1 MSVAIVHDYVTQ
13 RGGAERVLLSML
25 KAYPAAPLYTS
36 LYSPR
41 TTFPEFQGRRID
53 HLQSEPPAVPPR
65 PIIGWRSRCWLRPCP
80 GCTCRPTSSC
90 AAPAAGPTACRA
102 RGRRSSSATRLPD
115 GCTRPTRIWARR
127 RPFARSVLG
136 AFRSGLARWDR
147 RAAGSAHRYLA
158 NSTIVRRQI
167 LEHYGIE
174 AEVVPPPHSIDSR
187 GETTPIAAVDAGF
200 FLCVSRLLPYK
211 HVDAVL
217 EAFRGL
223 RGQRLIVV
231 GSGPEER
238 RLRAMAPSNVL
249 LLGSVSDSQL
259 RWLYANAAGLVAA
272 SFEDYGLTPLEAA
285 AFGKPTAALR
295 WGGYLDTVRE
305 GETGVFFDRPEP
317 ASIRRA
323 VIELAQ
329 GAFPEAELRAHA
341 SVFSEERFIDRLRA
355 LVRRRAA
362 NERGDGAAAKAP
374 WPARARPCGLR

>member
-36 LYSPR
+36 LYSPKS
-41 TTFPEFQGRRID
+41 TFPEFQGRTITTSRLNQLPFLRA
-53 HLQSEPPAVPPR
+53 HHRLAFPVLAPAVSRLHVPANVVLCSSS
-65 PIIGWRSRCWLRPCP
+65 GWAH
-80 GCTCRPTSSC
+80 GVSSEGKKVVFC
-90 AAPAAGPTACRA
+90 HAPARW
-102 RGRRSSSATRLPD
+102 LYQPD
-115 GCTRPTRIWARR
+115 AYLGSR
-127 RPFARSVLG
+127 RPLARSVLG
-136 AFRSGLARWDR
+136 AFRSRLARWDR

-158 NSTIVRRQI
+158 NSTIVRSQI

-174 AEVVPPPHSIDSR
+174 AEVVPPPHSIDPR
-187 GETTPIAAVDAGF
+187 GEATPIAAVDAGF

-211 HVDAVL
+211 HVDAAI

-231 GSGPEER
+231 GSGPQER
-238 RLRAMAPSNVL
+238 RLRATAPPNVL
-249 LLGSVSDSQL
+249 LLGSVSDTQL
-259 RWLYANAAGLVAA
+259 RWLYANTAGLVAA

-295 WGGYLDTVRE
+295 WGGYLDTVRA

-323 VIELAQ
+323 VLELAQ
-329 GAFPEAELRAHA
+329 AAFPEVRLRAHA
-341 SVFSEERFIDRLRA
+341 DAFSEERFIQRLRA
-355 LVRRRAA
+355 LV
-362 NERGDGAAAKAP
+362 EESGQ
-374 WPARARPCGLR
+374 